1 MKNINFLFLFAFS
14 LALCAGWKCTQPVE
28 IISVHYEEG
37 HYDDILVKNF
47 PTTKR
52 GKIAWWKKNRA
63 MLKEKYGIP
72 HPDEN
77 GIISVAIWDFAK
89 GYKEMPKRD
98 SSRNT
103 KITNLVCFD
112 KMQVR
117 ENCIE
122 KNWLMDYINSSSGH
136 HYLYIQGGVWQ
147 EMPDGSF
154 KRVGY

>member
-1 MKNINFLFLFAFS
+1 MRNSYFVFLFAFF
-14 LALCAGWKCTQPVE
+14 LAICALWKFTQPVE
-28 IISVHYEEG
+28 IIYVHYEEG
-37 HYDDILVKNF
+37 HYDDIIVKNF

-77 GIISVAIWDFAK
+77 GMISVAIWDFAK
-89 GYKEMPKRD
+89 GYKEMPQTI

-103 KITNLVCFD
+103 KATNLVCFNQ
-112 KMQVR
+112 MQTR
-117 ENCIE
+117 ASCIE
-122 KNWLMDYINSSSGH
+122 KNWLMDYINSSSGNY
-136 HYLYIQGGVWQ
+136 YLYVQGGVWQ
-147 EMPDGSF
+147 ELPDANF